1 MSAKIMVEQDEI
13 TRELDP
19 IVGPPSGD
27 AEVAIPVFRDG
38 LWEPDDEDDTGEDEL
53 EDEG

>member
-1 MSAKIMVEQDEI
+1 MVGTDEI

-27 AEVAIPVFRDG
+27 AEVAIPFFGDG
-38 LWEPDDEDDTGEDEL
+38 LSEPDEHDDPGEDEL
-53 EDEG
+53 EDED